1 MLRQQ
6 RKHFAAM
13 LAAALLASRKIFWP
27 QLLAVKDVWEQ
38 MLGSELFA
46 AHYFLGGVPPHEKTF
61 PENHV
66 IAC

>member
-13 LAAALLASRKIFWP
+13 LAAAIFGFTKFFWP
-27 QLLAVKDVWEQ
+27 QLLAVN
-38 MLGSELFA
+38 MLGNNSRPRTFCGTLFSMRRPDA
-46 AHYFLGGVPPHEKTF
+46 RKNF